1 MKKTYM
7 NYLLPCK
14 TTPKHSGLEPP
25 PFVIAHQS
33 VGQLGSPAELGQAWL
48 ALADLSRLSHA
59 FVVSWQVSWPQMLA

>member
-33 VGQLGSPAELGQAWL
+33 VGQLGSPAELG
-48 ALADLSRLSHA
+48 
-59 FVVSWQVSWPQMLA
+59 